1 MRKNVLKK
9 LLALATASVLAFSAV
24 ACSSGNT
31 GSSQA
36 TSAASEAAPAA
47 STTAEA
53 QTQESAGGE
62 ATQEAAPAEDIVTLK
77 WVAVGGGMPSNYDA
91 WKEQINAYLAEKI
104 GVNIEMEI
112 VSWGDWG
119 PRRNVIVSTGGDY
132 DILFTNL
139 DTFWSDVNMGAFT
152 DLTDIVESAAPELYS
167 MIPEAYWD
175 ACRINGQIYAVPT
188 YKDSSQSEFFIWDEQ
203 LAADNEIDPSQ
214 YTEMADLTP
223 AFEKLSAALE
233 GDTVFP
239 LFSSGATWISYT
251 YDQMNTG
258 LNAIGVKYNDP
269 DAKVV
274 AVYEQEDMMEILKLF
289 HEWYNA
295 GYINSDAA
303 TAPEEN
309 AYKPFGVA
317 QGWAGAAKTTWGPQ
331 MGVDVV
337 AYQWGPTVVSNDT
350 VRGSMNCISSSCAH
364 PEKALQFLELVN
376 TDSYVRDLLYY
387 GVEGDNWEYT
397 ADGKVHKN
405 NSDWSMAGYTQGT
418 FFNVTP
424 TDDVEFNQWD
434 EVRELNEKAEP
445 SVLLGFTFDP
455 TNVADQIANCSSIM
469 EQYKGELLTGTV
481 DPEVAVPQMMEEMRA
496 AGFDDIV
503 AEAQAQV
510 DAFMAAQ

>member
-1 MRKNVLKK
+1 MKKNVVKQ
-9 LLALATASVLAFSAV
+9 LLALATASALAFSAV
-24 ACSSGNT
+24 ACSASDT

-36 TSAASEAAPAA
+36 AT
-47 STTAEA
+47 TTAAAE
-53 QTQESAGGE
+53 ESTAAADVAETDGGE
-62 ATQEAAPAEDIVTLK
+62 TTVDEPADNGDIVTLK
-77 WVAVGGGMPSNYDA
+77 WCAVGGGQPANYDA
-91 WKEQINAYLAEKI
+91 WKEQINPYLAEKI

-112 VSWGDWG
+112 IGWGDWG

-139 DTFWSDVNMGAFT
+139 DTFWADVNMGAFT
-152 DLTDIVESAAPELYS
+152 DLTDIVESASPDLYK

-175 ACRINGQIYAVPT
+175 AARIDGKIYAVPT
-188 YKDSSQSEFFIWDEQ
+188 YKDSSQSEYFIWDEQ
-203 LAADNEIDPSQ
+203 LAADSGIDPSQ
-214 YTEMADLTP
+214 YKEMSDLTEP
-223 AFEKLSAALE
+223 FATLSEALE

-239 LFSSGATWISYT
+239 LYSSGATWISYT

-258 LNAIGVKYNDP
+258 LMAIGVKYNDQS
-269 DAKVV
+269 AQVV
-274 AVYEQEDMMEILKLF
+274 PVYEQDDMMEILKLF
-289 HEWYNA
+289 HEWYKA

-350 VRGSMNCISSSCAH
+350 VRGSMNCISSACEH
-364 PEKALQFLELVN
+364 PDKALQFLELVN

-387 GVEGDNWEYT
+387 GVKGDNWEYT

-434 EVRELNEKAEP
+434 EVKELNEKAEP

-455 TNVADQIANCSSIM
+455 SAVQDEIANCASIM
-469 EQYKGELLTGTV
+469 EQYKGELLTGTA
-481 DPEVAVPQMMEEMRA
+481 DPEVTVPQMMQEMRD